1 MSDYERRVE
10 QAKRISAALL
20 TLLNSPKGL
29 LVPVEMRLVFAD
41 FSSLIVELAR
51 CSHAKFDMSPHD
63 FSELVR
69 EVESLRLFKATL
81 IKRGVVAALDFE
93 GKTDD

>member
-1 MSDYERRVE
+1 
-10 QAKRISAALL
+10 
-20 TLLNSPKGL
+20 
-29 LVPVEMRLVFAD
+29 
-41 FSSLIVELAR
+41 LIVELAR

-63 FSELVR
+63 FAELVR